1 MDGPFAVEK
10 RRISLSDLIY
20 TLDKFISDN
29 KGSCDE
35 AIRWF
40 ADEMVAALDLSRQLR
55 SGLGP
60 ELKAKVNAFRAAELE
75 AEIERKRKD
84 TEALERELKKL
95 RAA

>member
-1 MDGPFAVEK
+1 MAVSMAEERK
-10 RRISLSDLIY
+10 RVTLSDLIY
-20 TLDKFISDN
+20 KLDEFITDN
-29 KGSCDE
+29 KHSRDE
-35 AIRWF
+35 ATRWF
-40 ADEMVAALDLSRQLR
+40 AAELEATLQLSRQLR

-60 ELKAKVNAFRAAELE
+60 EERAKVNAFRAKELE